1 MERGLEYPLRQVDT
15 GLAAAASQ
23 LGLVAN
29 RARNTRPHLAHL
41 WDHQALHPRG
51 SAGHAEGPA
60 MQKAREQHGELH
72 TTSRAAPLSAM
83 LLKDQDARGH
93 IAARAE
99 AGPHDV
105 S

>member
-1 MERGLEYPLRQVDT
+1 MPRRYGGGLEYPLRQVDT

-23 LGLVAN
+23 LGLEPGTGHTTASGT
-29 RARNTRPHLAHL
+29 AM
-41 WDHQALHPRG
+41 G
-51 SAGHAEGPA
+51 SSSASSPGEGPA

>member
-15 GLAAAASQ
+15 ALAATASQ

-29 RARNTRPHLAHL
+29 RARDTRPHLAQL
-41 WDHQALHPRG
+41 WDHQALHP
-51 SAGHAEGPA
+51 EEVPA
-60 MQKAREQHGELH
+60 MRKARQQHGELH
-72 TTSRAAPLSAM
+72 CDFARGTAAAM
-83 LLKDQDARGH
+83 PLKDHDAREH
-93 IAARAE
+93 MAARAE